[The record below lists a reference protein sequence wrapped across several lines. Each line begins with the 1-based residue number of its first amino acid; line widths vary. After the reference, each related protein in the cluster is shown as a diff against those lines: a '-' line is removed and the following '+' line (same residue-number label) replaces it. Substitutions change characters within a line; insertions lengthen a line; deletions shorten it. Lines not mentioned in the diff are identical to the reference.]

1 MTNYIQRLKAEKE
14 AAEREVA
21 ALQEGFRDLRRY
33 LLSSKFH
40 DDTTVQA
47 SDVLL
52 RLHSIMDQGTAARHQ
67 ESVQS

>member
-33 LLSSKFH
+33 LQSSKFH

-47 SDVLL
+47 SDVLV
-52 RLHSIMDQGTAARHQ
+52 RLSAIMDQGTSARHDGG
-67 ESVQS
+67 VVA

>member
-40 DDTTVQA
+40 DDTTVQ
-47 SDVLL
+47 L
-52 RLHSIMDQGTAARHQ
+52 RTCWCA
-67 ESVQS
+67 